1 MSKDVEIVMTLAKM
15 LHEENKAIAQMM
27 CHGEEKWTIT
37 EAFNR
42 FWEET
47 EKIISEVDD
56 EN

>member
-1 MSKDVEIVMTLAKM
+1 MSKDVEIMMTLAKM

-47 EKIISEVDD
+47 EKIISEVED